1 MGLSMTVAEEQIRD
15 YPFEPFRGDLP
26 HELLEM
32 VHTKP
37 VSRVR
42 IPDGRV
48 VWLVVGYPETSLVL
62 SDPRFARHNSEI
74 MAAGQPEGCPVGAVE
89 ALEADKAD
97 SAPASRESGEA
108 GQCPAGLR
116 QLSMD
121 GKPHHDLRRLAA
133 RAFTARRIEAYRP
146 RVQAITDE
154 LIDALMAVGPP
165 GDLVAGLVVP
175 LPVIV
180 TCELLSIPVADRDK
194 IADWANDMMSLTA
207 HGQAGAAQAEAEL
220 RAYLLRRL
228 TARRDEPG
236 EDLLSSWIATQAGSD
251 LSDAEIVGLAI
262 AVLIGGREISST
274 SAGIRALFQH
284 PTALRRLREDPSL
297 LPAAVE
303 EILRY
308 TSVSPMF
315 LVQTVTEDLELG
327 GQQLRAGDGVMAV
340 PWAANRHAAAFDE
353 PDRFDL
359 DRPQNNPHLTFG
371 FGPHFCLGAALGR
384 LQVEIAIGTLLR
396 RMPAL
401 APASDLRDLPWRDER
416 INCGLAEFPVTW

>member
-1 MGLSMTVAEEQIRD
+1 MTVTEEQIRD
-15 YPFEPFRGDLP
+15 YPFEPFRGELP
-26 HELLEM
+26 QELLEM
-32 VHTKP
+32 VHTQP

-48 VWLVVGYPETSLVL
+48 VWLVVGYDEASQVL
-62 SDPRFARHNSEI
+62 SDPRFARGEI
-74 MAAGQPEGCPVGAVE
+74 QSPSAERPDGCPVDAVQ
-89 ALEADKAD
+89 A
-97 SAPASRESGEA
+97 APAAGD
-108 GQCPAGLR
+108 GQCPAGQR

-154 LIDALMAVGPP
+154 LIDAMMAAGPP
-165 GDLVAGLVVP
+165 ADLVSGLVVP

-180 TCELLSIPVADRDK
+180 TCELLSIPVADRDQ
-194 IADWANDMMSLTA
+194 IADWANAIMSVTA
-207 HGQAGAAQAEAEL
+207 HGQADAARADAEL

-236 EDLLSSWIATQAGSD
+236 EDLMSSWIATQAGSD

-327 GQQLRAGDGVMAV
+327 GRQLRAGDAVMAV
-340 PWAANRHAAAFDE
+340 PWAANRHEVAFPE

-359 DRPQNNPHLTFG
+359 DRPQTNPHLTFG

-396 RMPAL
+396 RMPRL
-401 APASDLRDLPWRDER
+401 APAADLDDLPWRDER

>member
-1 MGLSMTVAEEQIRD
+1 MTVTEEQVRD
-15 YPFEPFRGDLP
+15 YPFEPFRGELP
-26 HELLEM
+26 QELLEM

-62 SDPRFARHNSEI
+62 SDPRFARHVAEI
-74 MAAGQPEGCPVGAVE
+74 GPAEQTEGCPVDFGQAHGPP
-89 ALEADKAD
+89 
-97 SAPASRESGEA
+97 APEQSPAEA

-154 LIDALMAVGPP
+154 LIDALMAAGPP

-180 TCELLSIPVADRDK
+180 TCELLSIPVADRDQ
-194 IADWANDMMSLTA
+194 IADWANDIMSLTA

-284 PTALRRLREDPSL
+284 PTALQRLREDPSL

-340 PWAANRHAAAFDE
+340 PWAANRHAAAFAE

-396 RMPAL
+396 RMPGL
-401 APASDLRDLPWRDER
+401 APVTSMQDLPWRDER

>member
-1 MGLSMTVAEEQIRD
+1 MGPELTVTEEPIRD
-15 YPFEPFRGDLP
+15 YPFEPFRGELP
-26 HELLEM
+26 QELLKM

-48 VWLVVGYPETSLVL
+48 VWLVVGYPEASLVL
-62 SDPRFARHNSEI
+62 SDPRFARRNAELVPD
-74 MAAGQPEGCPVGAVE
+74 AQPQGCPVQDAGAAPE
-89 ALEADKAD
+89 PPADA
-97 SAPASRESGEA
+97 E
-108 GQCPAGLR
+108 QCPAGQR

-154 LIDALMAVGPP
+154 LIDALMAAGPP
-165 GDLVAGLVVP
+165 GDLVSGLVVP

-180 TCELLSIPVADRDK
+180 TCELLSIPVADRDQ
-194 IADWANDMMSLTA
+194 IADWANDIMALTA
-207 HGQAGAAQAEAEL
+207 HGQAAAAKADAEL

-228 TARRDEPG
+228 TARRNEQG
-236 EDLLSSWIATQAGSD
+236 EDLLGSWLSTQAGSD

-315 LVQTVTEDLELG
+315 LVQTVTEDIELG
-327 GQQLRAGDGVMAV
+327 GHQLRAGDGVMAV
-340 PWAANRHAAAFDE
+340 PWAANRHDAAFAE

-396 RMPAL
+396 RMPGL
-401 APASDLRDLPWRDER
+401 APVTPLQDLPWRDER

>member
-1 MGLSMTVAEEQIRD
+1 MGLELTVTEEPIRD

-26 HELLEM
+26 DELLEM

-48 VWLVVGYPETSLVL
+48 VWLVVGYPEASLVL
-62 SDPRFARHNSEI
+62 SDPRFARHNAELVPDARS
-74 MAAGQPEGCPVGAVE
+74 QGCPIE
-89 ALEADKAD
+89 HAD
-97 SAPASRESGEA
+97 APAQPPADAE
-108 GQCPAGLR
+108 QCPAGLR

-133 RAFTARRIEAYRP
+133 RAFTARRIDAYRP

-154 LIDALMAVGPP
+154 LIDALMAAGPP

-180 TCELLSIPVADRDK
+180 TCELLSIPVADRDQ
-194 IADWANDMMSLTA
+194 IADWANAIMSLTA
-207 HGQAGAAQAEAEL
+207 HGRADAARADAEL

-236 EDLLSSWIATQAGSD
+236 EDLLSSWLSTQAGSD

-327 GQQLRAGDGVMAV
+327 GQRLRAGDGVMAV
-340 PWAANRHAAAFDE
+340 PWAANRHAAAFPE
-353 PDRFDL
+353 PDSFDL

-396 RMPAL
+396 RMPGL
-401 APASDLRDLPWRDER
+401 APAVPLEDLPWRDER

>member
-1 MGLSMTVAEEQIRD
+1 MTVTEEQIRD
-15 YPFEPFRGDLP
+15 YPFEPFRGELP
-26 HELLEM
+26 PELLEM

-37 VSRVR
+37 VSKVR

-48 VWLVVGYPETSLVL
+48 VWLVLGYPETSLVL
-62 SDPRFARHNSEI
+62 SDPRFARHNSEL
-74 MAAGQPEGCPVGAVE
+74 AAGGLTAGGLTATGLTAAGEQAEACPVYVPPSPA
-89 ALEADKAD
+89 EAD
-97 SAPASRESGEA
+97 A

-154 LIDALMAVGPP
+154 LIDALMAAGPP

-180 TCELLSIPVADRDK
+180 TCELLSIPAADREQ
-194 IADWANDMMSLTA
+194 IADWANAMMSLTA
-207 HGQAGAAQAEAEL
+207 HGLAGTAQAEAEL
-220 RAYLLRRL
+220 REYLLRRL
-228 TARRDEPG
+228 TARRHEPG
-236 EDLLSSWIATQAGSD
+236 EDLLSSWIGAQAGSD

-284 PTALRRLREDPSL
+284 PTALRRLRADPAL

-327 GQQLRAGDGVMAV
+327 GESLRAGDGVMAV
-340 PWAANRHAAAFDE
+340 PWAANRHQAAFAE

-359 DRPQNNPHLTFG
+359 DRPQNPHLTFG

-396 RMPAL
+396 RMPEL
-401 APASDLRDLPWRDER
+401 APVTDLQDLPWRDER

>member
-1 MGLSMTVAEEQIRD
+1 MGLELTVTEEQIRD

-26 HELLEM
+26 EELLEM

-48 VWLVVGYPETSLVL
+48 VWLVVGYPEASLVL
-62 SDPRFARHNSEI
+62 SDPRFARRNAELVP
-74 MAAGQPEGCPVGAVE
+74 GEQCPV
-89 ALEADKAD
+89 D
-97 SAPASRESGEA
+97 SADAPPAAADPE
-108 GQCPAGLR
+108 QCPAGQR

-154 LIDALMAVGPP
+154 LIDAMMAAGPP
-165 GDLVAGLVVP
+165 GDLVSGLVVP

-180 TCELLSIPVADRDK
+180 TCELLSIPVADRDQ
-194 IADWANDMMSLTA
+194 IADWANAIMSLTA
-207 HGQAGAAQAEAEL
+207 HGQAEAARADAEL
-220 RAYLLRRL
+220 RNYLLRRL
-228 TARRDEPG
+228 TARRNEPG
-236 EDLLSSWIATQAGSD
+236 EDLLSSWLGTQAGSD

-284 PTALRRLREDPSL
+284 PTALQRLRDDPSL

-303 EILRY
+303 EILRW

-315 LVQTVTEDLELG
+315 LVQTVTEDIELG

-340 PWAANRHAAAFDE
+340 PWAANRHDAAFPE
-353 PDRFDL
+353 PHAFDL

-401 APASDLRDLPWRDER
+401 APATPLENLPWRDER